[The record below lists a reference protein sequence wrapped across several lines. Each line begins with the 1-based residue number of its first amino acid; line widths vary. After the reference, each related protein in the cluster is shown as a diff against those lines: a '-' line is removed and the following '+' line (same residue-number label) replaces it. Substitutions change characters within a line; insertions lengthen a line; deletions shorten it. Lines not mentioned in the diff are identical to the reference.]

1 MRLLV
6 ISNYQNKSTQYREG
20 VVIEVSE
27 ADGRF
32 LLVDAPGC
40 FAIEN
45 PPPILSIDTPPVDR
59 MIRKRH
65 VRTK

>member
-6 ISNYQNKSTQYREG
+6 KSNYRNKNTQYREG

-27 ADGRF
+27 AEGRF

-45 PPPILSIDTPPVDR
+45 PPPILSIDNPPVDR
-59 MIRKRH
+59 MMRKRH